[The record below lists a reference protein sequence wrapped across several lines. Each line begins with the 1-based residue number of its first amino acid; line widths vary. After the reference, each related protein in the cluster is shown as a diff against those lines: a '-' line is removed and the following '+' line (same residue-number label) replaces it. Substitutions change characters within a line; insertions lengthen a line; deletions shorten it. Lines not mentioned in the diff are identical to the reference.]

1 MTFVFKKNGEKT
13 LNDLGGSSPMLVF
26 AIGWDCKNKSVL
38 IGKLMGTKR
47 QADLDL
53 SCAIYDSHGDR
64 IDCVWYAQLSSKDG
78 AIRHRGDDTLGAEV
92 GDDELMIIDMNQLD
106 ESAETLFFVIS
117 SFSEEGLSNISSGH
131 WRLFDAQTKHEIA
144 RYNFTG
150 QTGATAK
157 IVMRLS
163 KNTTKGVPDW
173 KIKAFDEAA
182 SGQNIQEVFPEIRA
196 LIEG

>member
-1 MTFVFKKNGEKT
+1 MTFVFKQNGEKT
-13 LNDLGGSSPMLVF
+13 LNDLGGSSPILVF
-26 AIGWDCKNKSVL
+26 AIGWDCKAKAGL
-38 IGKLMGTKR
+38 LGKLVGAKR

-53 SCAIYDSHGDR
+53 SCALYDSNGDR
-64 IDCVWYAQLSSKDG
+64 TDCVWYAQLSSKDG
-78 AIRHRGDDTLGAEV
+78 AIRHRGDDTVGADL
-92 GDDELMIIDMNQLD
+92 GDDEMMIIDMNQLD
-106 ESAETLFFVIS
+106 DEIENLFFVIS
-117 SFSEEGLSNISSGH
+117 SFSEEGLSNVANGH
-131 WRLFDAQTKHEIA
+131 WRLFDAQTKREIA

-173 KIKAFDEAA
+173 KIKAFDKAA
-182 SGQNIQEVFPEIRA
+182 SGQNIQEVFPEIRV